1 MKKILFLVT
10 TLMCWA
16 LSLSSVNA
24 ADSYNIN
31 VMDIENGTIDVQPSA
46 QAEDIVKV
54 SILPDDGYELSEFL
68 ITKGTD
74 KVVFNLEDS
83 SFVMPEGDVVIF
95 ATFTE
100 TEESTEAYPITY
112 IETEGGT
119 FDGQRGAMYGE
130 NVIFAASPNEG
141 YKLESISI
149 LYMGKENIAYEHISD
164 YMVQFT
170 MPDGEVVV
178 SAVFSKEDLAI
189 NVVESA
195 NGVVIAPATAQ
206 VDDVVKFEIVPKDGY
221 QLSTLHIYSGYNGSV
236 DVEWNEKDSSFVMP
250 TSEVTISATF
260 TEISES
266 TEAYPITYVETEG
279 GTFDGQRGAMYG
291 DNVIFAASPNEG
303 YKLESIT
310 ILYMGKEYIAYE
322 HISDYTVQFT
332 MPDGEVV
339 VSAVFS
345 KEDLAINVVE
355 SANGVVI
362 APATAQVD
370 DVVKFEI
377 VPKDGYQLSTLLIYS
392 GYDGSEEIG
401 WNEKDSSFV
410 MPAYEAIIWATFT
423 ATSGVQDV
431 RNNSIYTA
439 NGHIYCEGEFRI
451 FDLFGH
457 DVSGKNGSLMGV
469 YVVRTKNGVEKVI
482 VK

>member
-10 TLMCWA
+10 ALMCWA

-31 VMDIENGTIDVQPSA
+31 IIDIENGTIDVQHSA

-68 ITKGTD
+68 ITTGND
-74 KVVFNLEDS
+74 KVAFSLEDS
-83 SFVMPEGDVVIF
+83 SFVMPEGDVVISASF
-95 ATFTE
+95 SKIEYEIIYVPSDFGSFDAQRAATYGDEVFVAASPYEGYELVSIQILYMEKEEIAYETVSENMVKFIMPAGSVVVAANYAPIDYSINVLDAANGTIDVQTTAQMNETVKFKVIPNDGYELSELSIMNGNNAIEWNSEDTSFVMPAGEVTISATFTE
-100 TEESTEAYPITY
+100 TNESTEAYPITY
-112 IETEGGT
+112 I
-119 FDGQRGAMYGE
+119 
-130 NVIFAASPNEG
+130 
-141 YKLESISI
+141 
-149 LYMGKENIAYEHISD
+149 
-164 YMVQFT
+164 
-170 MPDGEVVV
+170 
-178 SAVFSKEDLAI
+178 
-189 NVVESA
+189 
-195 NGVVIAPATAQ
+195 
-206 VDDVVKFEIVPKDGY
+206 
-221 QLSTLHIYSGYNGSV
+221 
-236 DVEWNEKDSSFVMP
+236 
-250 TSEVTISATF
+250 
-260 TEISES
+260 
-266 TEAYPITYVETEG
+266 ETEG

-362 APATAQVD
+362 APATAQVN

-377 VPKDGYQLSTLLIYS
+377 VPKDGYQLSTLHIYS
-392 GYDGSEEIG
+392 GYDGSEDIE

-423 ATSGVQDV
+423 ATSSVQDV
-431 RNNSIYTA
+431 RNNTIYTD
-439 NGHIYCEGEFRI
+439 NGHIYCEGAFRI

-469 YVVRTKNGVEKVI
+469 YVVRTKNSVEKVI